1 MFPRWNARYKIY
13 VKKQKKIG
21 DKLKYV
27 IKDGKK
33 FPFSKGILARS
44 ISSSGITTEEA
55 YEIVRKIRSELEDK
69 GIQELES
76 SELKEYV
83 SREMK
88 ERGYDMEER
97 YYRVR
102 RKIKY
107 LDKPLFILIGGG
119 PGVGKS
125 TLSAEI
131 GHRLGIRRVI
141 GSDTVREIMRS
152 IISPE
157 LIPTLHESTFRA
169 CDALRTPYVDNK
181 LIYAFEQ
188 QVSLVSQGMISV
200 MKRGKKEGLNIVLNG
215 VHIVPGFIEKNIDES
230 ECHVFQYI
238 LDVPDVSQHKQHFY
252 SREEGSKRDP
262 ERYIEMMERIRDIQ
276 DYVLDMADR
285 YDVDIVKNKRYED
298 TLRIILDDIIDRL
311 EKEMEI

>member
-1 MFPRWNARYKIY
+1 M
-13 VKKQKKIG
+13 KKRKGVG
-21 DKLKYV
+21 DKLKCV
-27 IKDGKK
+27 IKDGKR

-44 ISSSGITTEEA
+44 ISSSGITVEEA
-55 YEIVRKIRSELEDK
+55 YEIVRKIRSELEKEGVEEIRSD
-69 GIQELES
+69 
-76 SELKEYV
+76 ELKEHV
-83 SREMK
+83 SRELK
-88 ERGYDMEER
+88 NRGYNLEER

-131 GHRLGIRRVI
+131 GHRLGIGRVI

-157 LIPTLHESTFRA
+157 LIPTLHESTFKA

-215 VHIVPGFIEKNIDES
+215 VHIVPGFIENNIDTS
-230 ECHVFQYI
+230 GCHVFQYI
-238 LDVPDVSQHKQHFY
+238 LDVPDIDQHKQHFY

-262 ERYIEMMERIRDIQ
+262 ERYIEMMERIRNIQ
-276 DYVLDMADR
+276 DFVLDMADR
-285 YDVDIVKNKRYED
+285 YEVPIIKNKQYEE
-298 TLRIILDDIIDRL
+298 TLRIILDDVIDRL
-311 EKEMEI
+311 EKEMDI